1 MNRLLKL
8 IARLAEKRRQAG
20 GRSPKTTTERLATPG
35 LHESR
40 RCGLPDPERDR
51 DCSSRTTP
59 EPRSTPP
66 WRAGSA
72 SDARAWWLPSPSPGP
87 RSGSS
92 KSCRQLLQPGGQ
104 IRNLTREWERHAAMA
119 HAFAQRWPVVGS
131 HVVAAI
137 TLMTSVR
144 PFGVARPPFTTLSSS
159 DVNGMASIAGIGVSV
174 AMSFIDFFP
183 WIHLARTIAPPSPV
197 RVSRSVLVVTSVRFP
212 LIPQASWEI

>member
-1 MNRLLKL
+1 
-8 IARLAEKRRQAG
+8 
-20 GRSPKTTTERLATPG
+20 
-35 LHESR
+35 
-40 RCGLPDPERDR
+40 
-51 DCSSRTTP
+51 
-59 EPRSTPP
+59 
-66 WRAGSA
+66 
-72 SDARAWWLPSPSPGP
+72 
-87 RSGSS
+87 
-92 KSCRQLLQPGGQ
+92 
-104 IRNLTREWERHAAMA
+104 MA